1 MKRKIPVSL
10 IVILILVVIIAL
22 FVLYC
27 SANRNSLA
35 LRLNCGINLPEPKK
49 TEMIFTFDFMD
60 GDEFEI
66 WRYDTGF
73 SPRGTMKPVTADNIY
88 QAKSAFD
95 NFRNDISYDDEQ
107 LRLYDQN
114 FNSSQI
120 QAGDYWARITV
131 PKKFGSYLLLYYDV
145 SHHLVYLMKIIS

>member
-10 IVILILVVIIAL
+10 IVVSVFVVIITAI
-22 FVLYC
+22 VLYC
-27 SANRNSLA
+27 SANSHSLL
-35 LRLNCGINLPEPKK
+35 LRINWGICLPEPKEVE
-49 TEMIFTFDFMD
+49 TVFTFDFKD

-66 WRYDTGF
+66 WHYDTGF

-120 QAGDYWARITV
+120 QAGDYWERITV

-145 SHHLVYLMKIIS
+145 SHHLVYLMNIIM